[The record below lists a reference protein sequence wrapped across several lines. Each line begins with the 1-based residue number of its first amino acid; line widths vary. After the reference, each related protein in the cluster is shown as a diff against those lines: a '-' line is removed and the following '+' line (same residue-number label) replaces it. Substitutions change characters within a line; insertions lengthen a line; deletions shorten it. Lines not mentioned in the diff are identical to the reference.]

1 MTTND
6 EKDVV
11 VEEEVKEE
19 SPVEE
24 QKNLEEQVEEETPE
38 IEEPEIE
45 DAKIEEPEFE
55 GEEQQENL
63 EEVKEQQAAASEENS
78 TEKLMAESKEAEAVE
93 MKAAERDAYVTKLC
107 YDRALAQFYEEEGID
122 PELEKSEKEKR
133 EEHQKMLDEMSYG
146 QELKYQFE
154 QFKADMNNPTRKRIR
169 FNHAIAVIIS
179 IVRAIIL
186 FGLCFIIVMPIIE
199 KLSYALRSPLD
210 ISNPQVIWI
219 PDQWSTLNIDIS
231 YTLLTM
237 EGHAFTNS
245 LLLSAITTVI
255 QVLATAIPG
264 YAFAR
269 LKFKGSNILFYLVIA
284 SLAIPNEAL
293 KVSRTLF
300 FTYYGFFGYSLVGSS
315 LAIYIM
321 SFFGQGVR
329 SAIFIFL
336 FRQAFRNLPMELEE
350 SAEIDGASVV
360 RTFWSVMFPNV
371 RGTIIT
377 VALFAFVWQYNDYY
391 FANLFSYQRSRPLV
405 TTALAGFSENLNS
418 VIGTQ
423 FLSLKQEMGDVI
435 GSEFYE
441 LIEQTAALLMMI
453 PLLIGYLFVQR
464 LFVESVERSG
474 LTGM

>member
-1 MTTND
+1 MTTNE
-6 EKDVV
+6 EKDVIVEKELDKEETAEEV
-11 VEEEVKEE
+11 VEQEVDSVVENEE
-19 SPVEE
+19 
-24 QKNLEEQVEEETPE
+24 N
-38 IEEPEIE
+38 
-45 DAKIEEPEFE
+45 
-55 GEEQQENL
+55 
-63 EEVKEQQAAASEENS
+63 AAASNNSSEEDS
-78 TEKLMAESKEAEAVE
+78 TAKLMAEAKEAEKLEQSKAEHDAV
-93 MKAAERDAYVTKLC
+93 VTRLC
-107 YDRALAQFYEEEGID
+107 YERALAQFYEEEGID
-122 PELEKSEKEKR
+122 PEQEKSEKEKR
-133 EEHQKMLDEMSYG
+133 EAHQKMLDEMSYG
-146 QELKYQFE
+146 QELKYEFE
-154 QFKADMNNPTRKRIR
+154 QLRADLKNPTRKKIR
-169 FNHAIAVIIS
+169 VNHAVAIIIS

-186 FGLCFIIVMPIIE
+186 FGLCFIIIMPILE
-199 KLSYALRSPLD
+199 KLSYAFRSPLD

-219 PDQWSTLNIDIS
+219 PDIWSTMNIEIS
-231 YTLLTM
+231 YSLLTM

-245 LLLSAITTVI
+245 LLLSAIVTVI
-255 QVLATAIPG
+255 QILATAIPG

-269 LKFKGSNILFYLVIA
+269 LKFKGSNILFYIVIA

-300 FTYYGFFGYSLVGSS
+300 FTYYTFFGYSLVGST

-321 SFFGQGVR
+321 SIFGQGVR

-350 SAEIDGASVV
+350 SAEIDGASVL

-371 RGTIIT
+371 RGTIVT

-391 FANLFSYQRSRPLV
+391 FANLFSYQRTHPLV

-418 VIGTQ
+418 VISTQ
-423 FLSLKQEMGDVI
+423 FVSLRQEMGDVI

-453 PLLIGYLFVQR
+453 PLLVGYLFVQR

>member
-1 MTTND
+1 MTTNE
-6 EKDVV
+6 EKDVEL
-11 VEEEVKEE
+11 VEQEEKDTELE
-19 SPVEE
+19 TSEE
-24 QKNLEEQVEEETPE
+24 QTSEEQVEEMPEVESEEETK
-38 IEEPEIE
+38 EEVS
-45 DAKIEEPEFE
+45 
-55 GEEQQENL
+55 EEQA
-63 EEVKEQQAAASEENS
+63 EEEQTSDEVQVNADAASEEDS
-78 TEKLMAESKEAEAVE
+78 TAKLMKEAQEAEIVE
-93 MKAAERDAYVTKLC
+93 KNNAERDAYVTKLC

-122 PELEKSEKEKR
+122 PEQEKTAKEER
-133 EEHQKMLDEMSYG
+133 EAHQKMLDEMSYG
-146 QELKYQFE
+146 EELKYEFNQL
-154 QFKADMNNPTRKRIR
+154 KADLQNPTRKKIRI
-169 FNHAIAVIIS
+169 NHAVGIIIS
-179 IVRAIIL
+179 IARAIIL
-186 FGLCFIIVMPIIE
+186 FGLCFIIIMPMIE
-199 KLSYALRSPLD
+199 KLSYALRSPMD

-219 PDQWSTLNIDIS
+219 PEIWSTLNINIS

-237 EGHAFTNS
+237 EGHSFTNS
-245 LLLSAITTVI
+245 IILSAITTLLQVI
-255 QVLATAIPG
+255 ATAIPG

-269 LKFKGSNILFYLVIA
+269 LKFKGSNIIFYLVIA

-300 FTYYGFFGYSLVGSS
+300 FTYYSFFGYSLVGSS

-321 SFFGQGVR
+321 TIFGQGVR

-350 SAEIDGASVV
+350 SAEIDGASVL

-371 RGTIIT
+371 RGTIVT

-391 FANLFSYQRSRPLV
+391 FANLFSYQRSHPLV

>member
-1 MTTND
+1 MTTNE
-6 EKDVV
+6 EK
-11 VEEEVKEE
+11 EVI
-19 SPVEE
+19 
-24 QKNLEEQVEEETPE
+24 EQVEETK
-38 IEEPEIE
+38 EE
-45 DAKIEEPEFE
+45 
-55 GEEQQENL
+55 NNTV
-63 EEVKEQQAAASEENS
+63 EEVVDTTAELMKESQEAA
-78 TEKLMAESKEAEAVE
+78 KQEAT
-93 MKAAERDAYVTKLC
+93 KAQKDAINTRLC
-107 YDRALAQFYEEEGID
+107 YERALMQFYEEEGID
-122 PELEKSEKEKR
+122 PEKEKTAKEAR
-133 EEHQKMLDEMSYG
+133 EEKQKMLDEMGYF
-146 QELKYQFE
+146 QQIKYEYDEFVN
-154 QFKADMNNPTRKRIR
+154 DMKNPIRKKIR
-169 FNHAIAVIIS
+169 VQNMSAIIIS
-179 IVRAIIL
+179 IIRAIIL
-186 FGLCFIIVMPIIE
+186 FGLCFVIIMPIIE
-199 KLSYALRSPLD
+199 KLSYALRSPMD

-219 PDQWSTLNIDIS
+219 PDIWSTLNIEIS
-231 YTLLTM
+231 YSLLTM

-245 LLLSAITTVI
+245 LVLSLFVTII
-255 QVLATAIPG
+255 QVIATAVPG

-269 LKFKGSNILFYLVIA
+269 LKFKGSNILFYIVIA
-284 SLAIPNEAL
+284 SLAIPPEAL

-300 FTYYGFFGYSLVGSS
+300 FTYYSFFGYTLVGSS

-321 SFFGQGVR
+321 SIFGQGVR

-350 SAEIDGASVV
+350 SAEIDGAGVI

-371 RGTIIT
+371 RGTIVT

-391 FANLFSYQRSRPLV
+391 YANLFSYQRSHPLV
-405 TTALAGFSENLNS
+405 TTSLAGFSENLNS
-418 VIGTQ
+418 VIGTN

>member
-1 MTTND
+1 MTTNE

-11 VEEEVKEE
+11 MEEEVKEE
-19 SPVEE
+19 QEVEE
-24 QKNLEEQVEEETPE
+24 KEELEVEDTPEE
-38 IEEPEIE
+38 IEEVQDEAEEIQDE
-45 DAKIEEPEFE
+45 VEEVQ
-55 GEEQQENL
+55 EETEEKDDL
-63 EEVKEQQAAASEENS
+63 EEAAASEDS
-78 TEKLMAESKEAEAVE
+78 TEKLMAESKEAEKVE
-93 MKAAERDAYVTKLC
+93 KSLAERDAYVTKLC

-122 PELEKSEKEKR
+122 PEQEKSEKEKR
-133 EEHQKMLDEMSYG
+133 EEHQRMLDEMSYG
-146 QELKYQFE
+146 QELKYQFN
-154 QFKADMNNPTRKRIR
+154 QFKEDMRNPTRKRIR
-169 FNHAIAVIIS
+169 FNNFIS
-179 IVRAIIL
+179 IVISIARAIIL
-186 FGLCFIIVMPIIE
+186 FGLCFIILMPIIE

-219 PDQWSTLNIDIS
+219 PDQWSILNIQIS

-245 LLLSAITTVI
+245 LLLSAIVTVL

-300 FTYYGFFGYSLVGSS
+300 FTYYAFFGYSLVGSS

-321 SFFGQGVR
+321 TIFGQGVR

-391 FANLFSYQRSRPLV
+391 YANLFSYQRSRPLV

-423 FLSLKQEMGDVI
+423 FLSLRQEMGDVI

-453 PLLIGYLFVQR
+453 PLLVGYLFVQR

>member
-1 MTTND
+1 MTTNE

-11 VEEEVKEE
+11 MEEEVKEE
-19 SPVEE
+19 QEVEKKE
-24 QKNLEEQVEEETPE
+24 ELEVEDTPEE
-38 IEEPEIE
+38 IEEVQDEAEEIQDE
-45 DAKIEEPEFE
+45 VEEVQ
-55 GEEQQENL
+55 EETEEKDDL
-63 EEVKEQQAAASEENS
+63 EEAAASEDS
-78 TEKLMAESKEAEAVE
+78 TEKLMAESKEAEKVE
-93 MKAAERDAYVTKLC
+93 KSLAERDAYVTKLC

-122 PELEKSEKEKR
+122 PEQEKSEKEKR
-133 EEHQKMLDEMSYG
+133 EEHQRMLDEMSYG
-146 QELKYQFE
+146 QELKYQFN
-154 QFKADMNNPTRKRIR
+154 QFKEDMRNPTRKRIR
-169 FNHAIAVIIS
+169 FNNFIS
-179 IVRAIIL
+179 IVISIARAIIL
-186 FGLCFIIVMPIIE
+186 FGLCFIILMPIIE
-199 KLSYALRSPLD
+199 KLSYALRIPLD

-219 PDQWSTLNIDIS
+219 PDQWSILNIQIS

-245 LLLSAITTVI
+245 LLLSAIVTVL

-300 FTYYGFFGYSLVGSS
+300 FTYYAFFGYSLVGSS

-321 SFFGQGVR
+321 TIFGQGVR

-391 FANLFSYQRSRPLV
+391 YANLFSYQRSRPLV

-423 FLSLKQEMGDVI
+423 FLSLRQEMGDVI

-453 PLLIGYLFVQR
+453 PLLVGYLFVQR

>member
-1 MTTND
+1 MTTNE
-6 EKDVV
+6 EKDVI
-11 VEEEVKEE
+11 VEEELDKEE
-19 SPVEE
+19 QPVE
-24 QKNLEEQVEEETPE
+24 QSV
-38 IEEPEIE
+38 
-45 DAKIEEPEFE
+45 
-55 GEEQQENL
+55 EQQEA
-63 EEVKEQQAAASEENS
+63 EKQDVEQQVDSEVENGEDAAASKNNPEEDS
-78 TEKLMAESKEAEAVE
+78 TAKLMAEAKEAEKIEQSKAEHDAV
-93 MKAAERDAYVTKLC
+93 VTRLC
-107 YDRALAQFYEEEGID
+107 YERALAQFYEEEGID
-122 PELEKSEKEKR
+122 PEQEKSEKEKR
-133 EEHQKMLDEMSYG
+133 EAHQKMLDEMSYG
-146 QELKYQFE
+146 QELKYEFE
-154 QFKADMNNPTRKRIR
+154 QLRADLKNPTRKKIR
-169 FNHAIAVIIS
+169 VNNAVAIVIS

-186 FGLCFIIVMPIIE
+186 FGLCFIIIMPILE
-199 KLSYALRSPLD
+199 KLSYAFRSPLD

-219 PDQWSTLNIDIS
+219 PDIWSTMNIEIS
-231 YTLLTM
+231 YSLLTM

-245 LLLSAITTVI
+245 LLLSAIVTVI
-255 QVLATAIPG
+255 QILATAIPG

-269 LKFKGSNILFYLVIA
+269 LKFKGSNILFYIVIA

-300 FTYYGFFGYSLVGSS
+300 FTYYTFFGYSLVGST

-321 SFFGQGVR
+321 SIFGQGVR

-350 SAEIDGASVV
+350 SAEIDGASVL

-371 RGTIIT
+371 RGTIVT

-391 FANLFSYQRSRPLV
+391 FANLFSYQRTHPLV

-418 VIGTQ
+418 VISTQ
-423 FLSLKQEMGDVI
+423 FVSLRQEMGDVI

-453 PLLIGYLFVQR
+453 PLLVGYLFVQR

>member
-1 MTTND
+1 MTTNE
-6 EKDVV
+6 EKDVEL
-11 VEEEVKEE
+11 VEQEEKDTELE
-19 SPVEE
+19 TSEE
-24 QKNLEEQVEEETPE
+24 QTSEEQVEEMPE
-38 IEEPEIE
+38 VESEEQTSE
-45 DAKIEEPEFE
+45 DA
-55 GEEQQENL
+55 QTS
-63 EEVKEQQAAASEENS
+63 EVNADAASEEDS
-78 TEKLMAESKEAEAVE
+78 TAKLMKEAQEAEIVE
-93 MKAAERDAYVTKLC
+93 KNNAERDAYVTKLC

-122 PELEKSEKEKR
+122 PEQEKTAKEER
-133 EEHQKMLDEMSYG
+133 EAHQKMLDEMSYG
-146 QELKYQFE
+146 EELKYEFNQL
-154 QFKADMNNPTRKRIR
+154 KADLQNPTRKKIRI
-169 FNHAIAVIIS
+169 NHAVSIIIS

-186 FGLCFIIVMPIIE
+186 FGLCFIIIMPMIE
-199 KLSYALRSPLD
+199 KLSYAVRSPMD

-219 PDQWSTLNIDIS
+219 PEIWSTLNINIS

-237 EGHAFTNS
+237 EGHSFTNS
-245 LLLSAITTVI
+245 IILSAITTLLQVI
-255 QVLATAIPG
+255 ATAIPG

-269 LKFKGSNILFYLVIA
+269 LKFKGSNIIFYLVIA

-300 FTYYGFFGYSLVGSS
+300 FTYYSFFGYSLVGSS

-321 SFFGQGVR
+321 TIFGQGVR

-350 SAEIDGASVV
+350 SAEIDGASVL

-371 RGTIIT
+371 RGTIVT

-391 FANLFSYQRSRPLV
+391 YANLFSYQRSHPLV

>member
-1 MTTND
+1 MTTNE
-6 EKDVV
+6 EKDVI
-11 VEEEVKEE
+11 VEEELDKEE
-19 SPVEE
+19 QPVE
-24 QKNLEEQVEEETPE
+24 QSV
-38 IEEPEIE
+38 
-45 DAKIEEPEFE
+45 
-55 GEEQQENL
+55 EQQEA
-63 EEVKEQQAAASEENS
+63 EKQDVEQQVDSEVENGEDAAASKADPEEDS
-78 TEKLMAESKEAEAVE
+78 TAKLMAEAKEAEKIEQSKAEHDAV
-93 MKAAERDAYVTKLC
+93 VTRLC
-107 YDRALAQFYEEEGID
+107 YERALAQFYEEEGID
-122 PELEKSEKEKR
+122 PEQEKSEKEKR
-133 EEHQKMLDEMSYG
+133 EAHQKMLDEMSYG
-146 QELKYQFE
+146 QELKYEFE
-154 QFKADMNNPTRKRIR
+154 QLRADLKNPTRKKIR
-169 FNHAIAVIIS
+169 VNNAVAIVIS

-186 FGLCFIIVMPIIE
+186 FGLCFIIIMPILE
-199 KLSYALRSPLD
+199 KLSYAFRSPLD

-219 PDQWSTLNIDIS
+219 PDIWSTMNIEIS
-231 YTLLTM
+231 YSLLTM

-245 LLLSAITTVI
+245 LLLSAIVTVI
-255 QVLATAIPG
+255 QILATAIPG

-269 LKFKGSNILFYLVIA
+269 LKFKGSNILFYIVIA

-300 FTYYGFFGYSLVGSS
+300 FTYYTFFGYSLVGST

-321 SFFGQGVR
+321 SIFGQGVR

-350 SAEIDGASVV
+350 SAEIDGASVL

-371 RGTIIT
+371 RGTIVT

-391 FANLFSYQRSRPLV
+391 FANLFSYQRTHPLV

-418 VIGTQ
+418 VISTQ
-423 FLSLKQEMGDVI
+423 FVSLRQEMGDVI

-453 PLLIGYLFVQR
+453 PLLVGYLFVQR

>member
-1 MTTND
+1 MTTNE
-6 EKDVV
+6 EKDVEL
-11 VEEEVKEE
+11 VEQEEKDTELE
-19 SPVEE
+19 TSEE
-24 QKNLEEQVEEETPE
+24 QTSEEQVEEMPE
-38 IEEPEIE
+38 VESEEQTSE
-45 DAKIEEPEFE
+45 DA
-55 GEEQQENL
+55 QTS
-63 EEVKEQQAAASEENS
+63 EVNADAASEEDS
-78 TEKLMAESKEAEAVE
+78 TAKLMKEAQEAEIVE
-93 MKAAERDAYVTKLC
+93 KNNAERDAYVTKLC

-122 PELEKSEKEKR
+122 PEQEKTAKEER
-133 EEHQKMLDEMSYG
+133 EAHQKMLDEMSYG
-146 QELKYQFE
+146 EELKYEFNQL
-154 QFKADMNNPTRKRIR
+154 KADLQNPTRKKIRI
-169 FNHAIAVIIS
+169 NHAVSIIIS
-179 IVRAIIL
+179 IARAIIL
-186 FGLCFIIVMPIIE
+186 FGLCFIIIMPMIE
-199 KLSYALRSPLD
+199 KLSYAVRSPMD

-219 PDQWSTLNIDIS
+219 PEIWSTLNINIS

-237 EGHAFTNS
+237 EGHSFTNS
-245 LLLSAITTVI
+245 IILSAITTLLQVI
-255 QVLATAIPG
+255 ATAIPG

-269 LKFKGSNILFYLVIA
+269 LKFKGSNIIFYLVIA

-300 FTYYGFFGYSLVGSS
+300 FTYYSFFGYSLVGSS

-321 SFFGQGVR
+321 TIFGQGVR

-350 SAEIDGASVV
+350 SAEIDGASVL

-371 RGTIIT
+371 RGTIVT

-391 FANLFSYQRSRPLV
+391 YANLFSYQRSHPLV

>member
-1 MTTND
+1 MTTNE

-11 VEEEVKEE
+11 MEEEVKEE
-19 SPVEE
+19 QEVEKKE
-24 QKNLEEQVEEETPE
+24 ELEVEDTPEE
-38 IEEPEIE
+38 IEEVQDEAEEIQDE
-45 DAKIEEPEFE
+45 VEEVQ
-55 GEEQQENL
+55 EETEEKDDL
-63 EEVKEQQAAASEENS
+63 EEAAASEDS
-78 TEKLMAESKEAEAVE
+78 TEKLMAESKEAEKVE
-93 MKAAERDAYVTKLC
+93 KSLAERDAYVTKLC

-122 PELEKSEKEKR
+122 PEQEKSEKEKR
-133 EEHQKMLDEMSYG
+133 EEHQRMLDEMSYG
-146 QELKYQFE
+146 QELKYQFN
-154 QFKADMNNPTRKRIR
+154 QFKEDMRNPTRKRIR
-169 FNHAIAVIIS
+169 FNNFIS
-179 IVRAIIL
+179 IVISIARAIIL
-186 FGLCFIIVMPIIE
+186 FGLCFIILMPIIE

-219 PDQWSTLNIDIS
+219 PDQWSILNIQIS

-245 LLLSAITTVI
+245 LLLSAIVTVL

-300 FTYYGFFGYSLVGSS
+300 FTYYAFFGYSLVGSS

-321 SFFGQGVR
+321 TIFGQGVR

-391 FANLFSYQRSRPLV
+391 YANLFSYQRSRPLV

-423 FLSLKQEMGDVI
+423 FLSLRQEMGDVI

-453 PLLIGYLFVQR
+453 PLLVGYLFVQR

>member
-1 MTTND
+1 MTTNE

-11 VEEEVKEE
+11 MEEEVKEE

-24 QKNLEEQVEEETPE
+24 KEELEV
-38 IEEPEIE
+38 
-45 DAKIEEPEFE
+45 
-55 GEEQQENL
+55 EEQQENL
-63 EEVKEQQAAASEENS
+63 EESNLEEVKEQQENLEENNLEEVEQPQEEQKDTAASEENS
-78 TEKLMAESKEAEAVE
+78 TEKLMAESKEAAEAE
-93 MKAAERDAYVTKLC
+93 KHAAERDAYVTKLC

-133 EEHQKMLDEMSYG
+133 EEHQKMLDEMTYG

-154 QFKADMNNPTRKRIR
+154 QFKADMKNPTRKRIR
-169 FNHAIAVIIS
+169 FNNTIASIIS
-179 IVRAIIL
+179 IARAIIL
-186 FGLCFIIVMPIIE
+186 FGLCFIIIMPIIE
-199 KLSYALRSPLD
+199 KISYAVRSPLD

-219 PDQWSTLNIDIS
+219 PDKWSTMNIEIS

-237 EGHAFTNS
+237 EGHSFVNS
-245 LLLSAITTVI
+245 LVLSAITTLLQVI
-255 QVLATAIPG
+255 ATAIPG

-269 LKFKGSNILFYLVIA
+269 LKFKGSNLIFYLVIA

-300 FTYYGFFGYSLVGSS
+300 FTYYGFFGYSLVGST

-321 SFFGQGVR
+321 TIFGQGVR

-423 FLSLKQEMGDVI
+423 FANLRQEMGDVI

-441 LIEQTAALLMMI
+441 LIEHTAALLMMI

>member
-1 MTTND
+1 MTTNE
-6 EKDVV
+6 EKDVI
-11 VEEEVKEE
+11 VEEELDKEE
-19 SPVEE
+19 QPVE
-24 QKNLEEQVEEETPE
+24 QSV
-38 IEEPEIE
+38 
-45 DAKIEEPEFE
+45 
-55 GEEQQENL
+55 EQQET
-63 EEVKEQQAAASEENS
+63 EQQDVEQQVDSEVENGEDAAASKNDPEEDS
-78 TEKLMAESKEAEAVE
+78 TAKLMAEAREAEKIEQSKAEHDAV
-93 MKAAERDAYVTKLC
+93 VTRLC
-107 YDRALAQFYEEEGID
+107 YERALAQFYEEEGID
-122 PELEKSEKEKR
+122 PEQEKSEKEKR
-133 EEHQKMLDEMSYG
+133 EAHQKMLDEMSYG
-146 QELKYQFE
+146 QELKYEFE
-154 QFKADMNNPTRKRIR
+154 QLRADLRNPTRKKIR
-169 FNHAIAVIIS
+169 VNNAIAIIIS
-179 IVRAIIL
+179 IARAIIL
-186 FGLCFIIVMPIIE
+186 FGLCFIIIMPILE
-199 KLSYALRSPLD
+199 KLSYAFRSPLD

-219 PDQWSTLNIDIS
+219 PDIWSTMNIEIS
-231 YTLLTM
+231 YSLLTM

-245 LLLSAITTVI
+245 LLLSAIVTVI
-255 QVLATAIPG
+255 QILATAIPG

-269 LKFKGSNILFYLVIA
+269 LKFKGSNILFYIVIA

-300 FTYYGFFGYSLVGSS
+300 FTYYTFFGYSLVGST

-321 SFFGQGVR
+321 SIFGQGVR

-350 SAEIDGASVV
+350 SAEIDGASVL

-371 RGTIIT
+371 RGTIVT

-391 FANLFSYQRSRPLV
+391 FANLFSYQRTHPLV

-418 VIGTQ
+418 VISTQ
-423 FLSLKQEMGDVI
+423 FVSLRQEMGDVI

>member
-1 MTTND
+1 MTTNE

-11 VEEEVKEE
+11 LEEVDK
-19 SPVEE
+19 
-24 QKNLEEQVEEETPE
+24 
-38 IEEPEIE
+38 
-45 DAKIEEPEFE
+45 
-55 GEEQQENL
+55 EEQQVSQEV
-63 EEVKEQQAAASEENS
+63 EEVENKEEVAANTNS
-78 TEKLMAESKEAEAVE
+78 TEEDSTAKLMAEAKEAEIVE
-93 MKAAERDAYVTKLC
+93 KSNAERDAVVTRLC
-107 YDRALAQFYEEEGID
+107 YERALAQFYEEEGID

-133 EEHQKMLDEMSYG
+133 EAHQKMLDEMSYG
-146 QELKYQFE
+146 QELKYQFAQLRE
-154 QFKADMNNPTRKRIR
+154 DMKNPTRKKIR
-169 FNHAIAVIIS
+169 VNNAVAIIIS
-179 IVRAIIL
+179 IARAIIL
-186 FGLCFIIVMPIIE
+186 FGLCFIIIMPILE
-199 KLSYALRSPLD
+199 KMSYAFRSPLD

-219 PDQWSTLNIDIS
+219 PDIWSTMNIQIS
-231 YTLLTM
+231 YSLLTM
-237 EGHAFTNS
+237 EGHSFTNS
-245 LLLSAITTVI
+245 LLLSAIVTVI
-255 QVLATAIPG
+255 QILATAIPG

-269 LKFKGSNILFYLVIA
+269 LKFKGSNILFYIVIA

-300 FTYYGFFGYSLVGSS
+300 FTYYTFFGYSLVGST

-321 SFFGQGVR
+321 SIFGQGVR

-350 SAEIDGASVV
+350 SAEIDGASVL

-371 RGTIIT
+371 RGTIVT

-391 FANLFSYQRSRPLV
+391 FANLFSYQRTHPLV

-418 VIGTQ
+418 VISTQ
-423 FLSLKQEMGDVI
+423 FVSLRQEMGDVI

>member
-11 VEEEVKEE
+11 LEEEKEVEAEAEVKEE
-19 SPVEE
+19 TAEVEAE
-24 QKNLEEQVEEETPE
+24 VSEEAKEEAQVEEN
-38 IEEPEIE
+38 
-45 DAKIEEPEFE
+45 AAA
-55 GEEQQENL
+55 GEED
-63 EEVKEQQAAASEENS
+63 S
-78 TEKLMAESKEAEAVE
+78 TAKLMREAQEAEDE
-93 MKAAERDAYVTKLC
+93 EKTDLERDAYVTKLC

-122 PELEKSEKEKR
+122 PEQEKTAKEER
-133 EEHQKMLDEMSYG
+133 EAHQKMLDEMTYG
-146 QELKYQFE
+146 QELKYQFNQLKE
-154 QFKADMNNPTRKRIR
+154 DMQNPTRKKIRINR
-169 FNHAIAVIIS
+169 AISVVIS

-186 FGLCFIIVMPIIE
+186 FGLCFIIIMPIIE
-199 KLSYALRSPLD
+199 KLSYALRSPMD

-219 PDQWSTLNIDIS
+219 PEIWSTLNIEIS

-237 EGHAFTNS
+237 EGHSFTNS
-245 LLLSAITTVI
+245 IILSAITTVL

-269 LKFKGSNILFYLVIA
+269 LKFKGSNIIFYLVIA
-284 SLAIPNEAL
+284 SLAIPNEAM

-300 FTYYGFFGYSLVGSS
+300 FTYYSFFGYNLVGSS

-321 SFFGQGVR
+321 TIFGQGVR

-350 SAEIDGASVV
+350 SAEIDGASVL

-371 RGTIIT
+371 RGTIVT

-391 FANLFSYQRSRPLV
+391 FANLFAYQRSHPLV

-453 PLLIGYLFVQR
+453 PLLVGYLFVQR

>member
-11 VEEEVKEE
+11 MEEEKVEVEESMEAENTTETEEPIEAENATEVEE
-19 SPVEE
+19 PVEVE
-24 QKNLEEQVEEETPE
+24 NETEVEENNDNE
-38 IEEPEIE
+38 
-45 DAKIEEPEFE
+45 
-55 GEEQQENL
+55 
-63 EEVKEQQAAASEENS
+63 AAASEDS
-78 TEKLMAESKEAEAVE
+78 TEKLMAEAKEAEKVE
-93 MKAAERDAYVTKLC
+93 QSKAERDAYVTKLC

-122 PELEKSEKEKR
+122 PEVEKSEKEKR
-133 EEHQKMLDEMSYG
+133 EEYHKMLDEMTYG
-146 QELKYQFE
+146 QELKYRYN
-154 QFKADMNNPTRKRIR
+154 QFKEDMKNPTRKRIR
-169 FNHAIAVIIS
+169 FNHFISVVIS
-179 IVRAIIL
+179 IARAIIL
-186 FGLCFIIVMPIIE
+186 FGLCFIIIMPIFE
-199 KLSYALRSPLD
+199 KLSYALRSPFD

-219 PDQWSTLNIDIS
+219 PAQWSTLNIEIS
-231 YTLLTM
+231 YSLLTM
-237 EGHAFTNS
+237 EGHTFTNS
-245 LLLSAITTVI
+245 LVLSALITVLQVI
-255 QVLATAIPG
+255 ATAIPG

-293 KVSRTLF
+293 KVSRSLF
-300 FTYYGFFGYSLVGSS
+300 FSYYGFFGYTLVGSS

-321 SFFGQGVR
+321 TIFGQGVR

-350 SAEIDGASVV
+350 SAEIDGASVL

-391 FANLFSYQRSRPLV
+391 FANLFSYQRSHPLV
-405 TTALAGFSENLNS
+405 TTALAGFSESLNS

-423 FLSLKQEMGDVI
+423 FVTLKQEMGDYI

-441 LIEQTAALLMMI
+441 LIEHTAALLMMI
-453 PLLIGYLFVQR
+453 PLLIGYVFVQR

>member
-1 MTTND
+1 MTTNE
-6 EKDVV
+6 EKDVEL
-11 VEEEVKEE
+11 VEQEEKDTELE
-19 SPVEE
+19 TSEE
-24 QKNLEEQVEEETPE
+24 QTSEEQVEEMPEVESEEETS
-38 IEEPEIE
+38 E
-45 DAKIEEPEFE
+45 DA
-55 GEEQQENL
+55 QTS
-63 EEVKEQQAAASEENS
+63 EVNADAASEEDS
-78 TEKLMAESKEAEAVE
+78 TAKLMKEAQEAEIVE
-93 MKAAERDAYVTKLC
+93 KNNAERDAYVTKLC

-122 PELEKSEKEKR
+122 PEQEKTAKEER
-133 EEHQKMLDEMSYG
+133 EAHQKMLDEMSYG
-146 QELKYQFE
+146 EELKYEFNQL
-154 QFKADMNNPTRKRIR
+154 KADLQNPTRKKIRI
-169 FNHAIAVIIS
+169 NHAVGIIIS
-179 IVRAIIL
+179 IARAIIL
-186 FGLCFIIVMPIIE
+186 FGLCFIIIMPMIE
-199 KLSYALRSPLD
+199 KLSYAVRSPMD
-210 ISNPQVIWI
+210 ISNPQVSWI
-219 PDQWSTLNIDIS
+219 PEIWSTLNINIS

-237 EGHAFTNS
+237 EGHSFTNS
-245 LLLSAITTVI
+245 IILSAITTLLQVI
-255 QVLATAIPG
+255 ATAIPG

-269 LKFKGSNILFYLVIA
+269 LKFKGSNIIFYLVIA

-300 FTYYGFFGYSLVGSS
+300 FTYYSFFGYSLVGSS

-321 SFFGQGVR
+321 TIFGQGVR

-350 SAEIDGASVV
+350 SAEIDGASVL

-371 RGTIIT
+371 RGTIVT

-391 FANLFSYQRSRPLV
+391 YANLFSYQRSHPLV

>member
-1 MTTND
+1 MTTNE
-6 EKDVV
+6 EKDVI
-11 VEEEVKEE
+11 VEEELDKEE
-19 SPVEE
+19 QPVE
-24 QKNLEEQVEEETPE
+24 QSV
-38 IEEPEIE
+38 
-45 DAKIEEPEFE
+45 
-55 GEEQQENL
+55 EQQET
-63 EEVKEQQAAASEENS
+63 EQQDVEQQVDSEVENGEDAAASKNDPEEDS
-78 TEKLMAESKEAEAVE
+78 TAKLMAEAREAEKIEQSKAEHDAV
-93 MKAAERDAYVTKLC
+93 VTRLC
-107 YDRALAQFYEEEGID
+107 YERALAQFYEEEGID
-122 PELEKSEKEKR
+122 PEQEKSEKEKR
-133 EEHQKMLDEMSYG
+133 EAHQKMLDEMSYG
-146 QELKYQFE
+146 QELKYEFE
-154 QFKADMNNPTRKRIR
+154 QLRADLRNPTRKKIR
-169 FNHAIAVIIS
+169 VNNAIAIIIS
-179 IVRAIIL
+179 IARAIIL
-186 FGLCFIIVMPIIE
+186 FGLCFIIIMPILE
-199 KLSYALRSPLD
+199 KLSYAFRSPLD

-219 PDQWSTLNIDIS
+219 PDIWSTMNIEIS
-231 YTLLTM
+231 YSLLTM

-245 LLLSAITTVI
+245 LLLSAIVTVI
-255 QVLATAIPG
+255 QILATAIPG

-269 LKFKGSNILFYLVIA
+269 LKFRGSNILFYVVIA

-300 FTYYGFFGYSLVGSS
+300 FTYYTFFGYSLVGST

-321 SFFGQGVR
+321 SIFGQGVR

-350 SAEIDGASVV
+350 SAEIDGASVL

-371 RGTIIT
+371 RGTIVT

-391 FANLFSYQRSRPLV
+391 FANLFSYQRTHPLV

-418 VIGTQ
+418 VISTQ
-423 FLSLKQEMGDVI
+423 FVSLRQEMGDVI

>member
-1 MTTND
+1 MTTNE

-11 VEEEVKEE
+11 LENKEEEKEEVVQEEVK
-19 SPVEE
+19 VEDTNAA
-24 QKNLEEQVEEETPE
+24 KEETTE
-38 IEEPEIE
+38 L
-45 DAKIEEPEFE
+45 D
-55 GEEQQENL
+55 
-63 EEVKEQQAAASEENS
+63 S
-78 TEKLMAESKEAEAVE
+78 TAKLMEEAKEAEKIANSE
-93 MKAAERDAYVTKLC
+93 AERDARVTRLC
-107 YDRALAQFYEEEGID
+107 YERALYQFYEEEGID
-122 PELEKSEKEKR
+122 PEQEKSEKEKR
-133 EEHQKMLDEMSYG
+133 EAHQKMLDEMTYG
-146 QELKYQFE
+146 EELKYEFAQLR
-154 QFKADMNNPTRKRIR
+154 ADMKNPTRKRIR
-169 FNHAIAVIIS
+169 VNHAVSIIIS

-186 FGLCFIIVMPIIE
+186 FGLCFIIIMPILE
-199 KLSYALRSPLD
+199 KLSYALRNPLD

-219 PDQWSTLNIDIS
+219 PEQWSKMNIDIS
-231 YTLLTM
+231 YSLLTM
-237 EGHAFTNS
+237 EGHSFTNS
-245 LLLSAITTVI
+245 IILSAIVTVI
-255 QVLATAIPG
+255 QILATAIPG

-269 LKFKGSNILFYLVIA
+269 LKFKGSNLLFYIIIA

-300 FTYYGFFGYSLVGSS
+300 FTYYSFFGYSLVGSS

-321 SFFGQGVR
+321 SIFGQGVR

-350 SAEIDGASVV
+350 SAEIDGASVL

-371 RGTIIT
+371 RGTIVT

-391 FANLFSYQRSRPLV
+391 FANLFSYQRSHPLV

-423 FLSLKQEMGDVI
+423 FVSLKQEMGDVI

>member
-1 MTTND
+1 MTTNE
-6 EKDVV
+6 EKDVI
-11 VEEEVKEE
+11 VEEELDKEE
-19 SPVEE
+19 QPVE
-24 QKNLEEQVEEETPE
+24 QSV
-38 IEEPEIE
+38 
-45 DAKIEEPEFE
+45 
-55 GEEQQENL
+55 EQQEA
-63 EEVKEQQAAASEENS
+63 EEQDVEQQVGSEVEIGEDAAASKADPEEDS
-78 TEKLMAESKEAEAVE
+78 TAKLMAEAKEAEKIEQSKAEHDAV
-93 MKAAERDAYVTKLC
+93 VTRLC
-107 YDRALAQFYEEEGID
+107 YERALAQFYEEEGID
-122 PELEKSEKEKR
+122 PEQEKSEKEKR
-133 EEHQKMLDEMSYG
+133 EAHQKMLDEMSYG
-146 QELKYQFE
+146 QELKYEFE
-154 QFKADMNNPTRKRIR
+154 QLRADLKNPTRKKIR
-169 FNHAIAVIIS
+169 VNNAVAIIIS

-186 FGLCFIIVMPIIE
+186 FGLCFIIIMPILE
-199 KLSYALRSPLD
+199 KLSYAFRSPLD

-219 PDQWSTLNIDIS
+219 PDIWSTMNIEIS
-231 YTLLTM
+231 YSLLTM

-245 LLLSAITTVI
+245 LLLSAIVTVI
-255 QVLATAIPG
+255 QILATAIPG

-269 LKFKGSNILFYLVIA
+269 LKFKGSNILFYIVIA

-300 FTYYGFFGYSLVGSS
+300 FTYYTFFGYSLVGST

-321 SFFGQGVR
+321 SIFGQGVR

-350 SAEIDGASVV
+350 SAEIDGASVL
-360 RTFWSVMFPNV
+360 RTFWSVMLPNV
-371 RGTIIT
+371 RGTMIT

-391 FANLFSYQRSRPLV
+391 FANLFSYQRTHPLV

-418 VIGTQ
+418 VISTQ
-423 FLSLKQEMGDVI
+423 FVSLRQEMGDVI

>member
-1 MTTND
+1 MTTNE
-6 EKDVV
+6 EKDVI
-11 VEEEVKEE
+11 VEEELDKEE
-19 SPVEE
+19 QPVE
-24 QKNLEEQVEEETPE
+24 QSV
-38 IEEPEIE
+38 
-45 DAKIEEPEFE
+45 
-55 GEEQQENL
+55 EQQEA
-63 EEVKEQQAAASEENS
+63 EKQDVEQQVGSEVENGEDAAASKADPEEDS
-78 TEKLMAESKEAEAVE
+78 TAKLMAEAKEAEKIEQSKAEHDAV
-93 MKAAERDAYVTKLC
+93 VTRLC
-107 YDRALAQFYEEEGID
+107 YERALAQFYEEEGID
-122 PELEKSEKEKR
+122 PEQEKSEKEKR
-133 EEHQKMLDEMSYG
+133 EAHQKMLDEMSYG
-146 QELKYQFE
+146 QELKYEFE
-154 QFKADMNNPTRKRIR
+154 QLRADLKNPTRKKIR
-169 FNHAIAVIIS
+169 VNNAVAIIIS

-186 FGLCFIIVMPIIE
+186 FGLCFIIIMPILE
-199 KLSYALRSPLD
+199 KLSYAFRSPLD

-219 PDQWSTLNIDIS
+219 PDIWSTMNIEIS
-231 YTLLTM
+231 YSLLTM

-245 LLLSAITTVI
+245 LLLSAIVTVI
-255 QVLATAIPG
+255 QILATAIPG

-269 LKFKGSNILFYLVIA
+269 LKFKGSNILFYIVIA

-300 FTYYGFFGYSLVGSS
+300 FTYYTFFGYSLVGST

-321 SFFGQGVR
+321 SIFGQGVR

-350 SAEIDGASVV
+350 SAEIDGASVL

-371 RGTIIT
+371 RGTIVT

-391 FANLFSYQRSRPLV
+391 FANLFSYQRTHPLV

-418 VIGTQ
+418 VISTQ
-423 FLSLKQEMGDVI
+423 FVSLRQEMGDVI

-453 PLLIGYLFVQR
+453 PLLVGYLFVQR

>member
-1 MTTND
+1 MTTNE
-6 EKDVV
+6 EKDVI
-11 VEEEVKEE
+11 VEEELDKEE
-19 SPVEE
+19 QPVE
-24 QKNLEEQVEEETPE
+24 QSV
-38 IEEPEIE
+38 
-45 DAKIEEPEFE
+45 
-55 GEEQQENL
+55 EQQEA
-63 EEVKEQQAAASEENS
+63 EKHDVDQQVGSEVENGEDAAASKADPEEDS
-78 TEKLMAESKEAEAVE
+78 TAKLMAEAKEAEKIEQSKAEHDAV
-93 MKAAERDAYVTKLC
+93 VTRLC
-107 YDRALAQFYEEEGID
+107 YERALAQFYEEEGID
-122 PELEKSEKEKR
+122 PEQEKSEKEKR
-133 EEHQKMLDEMSYG
+133 EAHQKMLDEMSYG
-146 QELKYQFE
+146 QELKYEFE
-154 QFKADMNNPTRKRIR
+154 QLRADLKNPTRKKIR
-169 FNHAIAVIIS
+169 VNNAVAIIIS

-186 FGLCFIIVMPIIE
+186 FGLCFIIIMPILE
-199 KLSYALRSPLD
+199 KLSYAFRSPLD

-219 PDQWSTLNIDIS
+219 PDIWSTMNIEIS
-231 YTLLTM
+231 YSLLTM

-245 LLLSAITTVI
+245 LLLSAIVTVI
-255 QVLATAIPG
+255 QILATAIPG

-269 LKFKGSNILFYLVIA
+269 LKFKGSNILFYIVIA

-300 FTYYGFFGYSLVGSS
+300 FTYYTFFGYSLVGST

-321 SFFGQGVR
+321 SIFGQGVR

-350 SAEIDGASVV
+350 SAEIDGASVL

-371 RGTIIT
+371 RGTIVT

-391 FANLFSYQRSRPLV
+391 FANLFSYQRTHPLV

-418 VIGTQ
+418 VISTQ
-423 FLSLKQEMGDVI
+423 FVSLRQEMGDVI

>member
-1 MTTND
+1 MTTNE
-6 EKDVV
+6 EKDVI
-11 VEEEVKEE
+11 VEEELDKEE
-19 SPVEE
+19 QPVEQSVEQQEVEE
-24 QKNLEEQVEEETPE
+24 QE
-38 IEEPEIE
+38 
-45 DAKIEEPEFE
+45 A
-55 GEEQQENL
+55 EQQVGSEVENG
-63 EEVKEQQAAASEENS
+63 EDAAASKADPEEDS
-78 TEKLMAESKEAEAVE
+78 TAKLMAEAKEAEKLEQSKAEHDAV
-93 MKAAERDAYVTKLC
+93 VTRLC
-107 YDRALAQFYEEEGID
+107 YERALAQFYEEEGID
-122 PELEKSEKEKR
+122 PEQEKSEKEKR
-133 EEHQKMLDEMSYG
+133 EAHQKMLDEMSYG
-146 QELKYQFE
+146 QELKYEFE
-154 QFKADMNNPTRKRIR
+154 QLRADLKNPTRKRIR
-169 FNHAIAVIIS
+169 VNNAVAIIIS

-186 FGLCFIIVMPIIE
+186 FGLCFIIIMPILE
-199 KLSYALRSPLD
+199 KLSYAFRSPLD

-219 PDQWSTLNIDIS
+219 PDIWSTMNIEIS
-231 YTLLTM
+231 YSLLTM

-245 LLLSAITTVI
+245 LLLSAIVTVI
-255 QVLATAIPG
+255 QILATAIPG

-269 LKFKGSNILFYLVIA
+269 LKFKGSNILFYIVIA

-300 FTYYGFFGYSLVGSS
+300 FTYYTFFGYSLVGST

-321 SFFGQGVR
+321 SIFGQGVR

-350 SAEIDGASVV
+350 SAEIDGASVL

-371 RGTIIT
+371 RGTIVT

-391 FANLFSYQRSRPLV
+391 FANLFSYQRTHPLV

-418 VIGTQ
+418 VISTQ
-423 FLSLKQEMGDVI
+423 FVSLRQEMGDVI

-453 PLLIGYLFVQR
+453 PLLVGYLFVQR